1 MSNAS
6 SNASPT
12 VLLDGLAYVESPRWH
27 EGRLWLCDWVAQE
40 VIVFDFRGAV
50 PDTGASTV
58 CRLGETP
65 IAARDRLL
73 VTLGEKPP
81 SPPTPAVTMK

>member
-1 MSNAS
+1 
-6 SNASPT
+6 
-12 VLLDGLAYVESPRWH
+12 V
-27 EGRLWLCDWVAQE
+27 QE

-58 CRLGETP
+58 LRLGDTP

-73 VTLGEKPP
+73 ARLDDRRAAPPVTRPVRLAA
-81 SPPTPAVTMK
+81 SAATH

>member
-1 MSNAS
+1 
-6 SNASPT
+6 
-12 VLLDGLAYVESPRWH
+12 V
-27 EGRLWLCDWVAQE
+27 QQ

-58 CRLGETP
+58 LRLGDTP

-73 VTLGEKPP
+73 ARLDDKRKAA
-81 SPPTPAVTMK
+81 PAPHPVRLAASAAAQ